1 VKSTMR
7 MTTTS
12 MPVTTPISLLTKTGC
27 VDKRLQLLM
36 RGLLRLHRPHRGRDD
51 DRVCLNLR
59 FQNSRQHETLI
70 PRESRFRSPK
80 LASLDHFLHL
90 ENSAPTHAYT
100 ESLTDIQKALRDLCT
115 SLLYM
120 PAWDHQRSITT
131 QQQRQ
136 WPTYVLCV
144 EEA

>member
-1 VKSTMR
+1 

-27 VDKRLQLLM
+27 VDKHLQLLM

-59 FQNSRQHETLI
+59 FQNSRQHETLN
-70 PRESRFRSPK
+70 PRESRFQSPT

-90 ENSAPTHAYT
+90 ENNAPKHAYT
-100 ESLTDIQKALRDLCT
+100 ESLTDIQRALRSVYESTIYACMRSSEIYYST
-115 SLLYM
+115 TTTTTTNVCIMCRGSLK
-120 PAWDHQRSITT
+120 ATK
-131 QQQRQ
+131 
-136 WPTYVLCV
+136 
-144 EEA
+144 